1 MNERHDLDVITI
13 GRAGVD
19 LYGQQ
24 IGARLEDVHSFA
36 KYLGGCPANIAV
48 GTARLGLR
56 SAIITRVGD
65 DHLGRFLLE
74 QFVRE
79 GVDTDGITTDP
90 ERLTAMVVLGI
101 RDRETFPLV
110 FYRENCADM
119 ALTPADIDENFIARS
134 RSVLFTGTHF
144 STEDTRAACSVVL
157 EAAQKHGCKIILDI
171 DYRPVLWGLTSR
183 SMGEERFVSAPAVTQ
198 TLQSFAPFC
207 DLIVGTEEELHILG
221 GTTDT
226 LAAVRAIRAISAATI
241 VCKLGEQGCVVF
253 DGAIPEQLNM
263 GIAGEGF
270 PIEVFNVL
278 GAGDAFM
285 SGFLLGWLSEHP
297 LAECCR
303 LANACGALVVSRHGC
318 APAIPTREELD
329 WYLKQ
334 GSSHRALRK
343 DAQLER
349 LHWATTRQKR
359 HRDLAIFAI
368 DHRSQLEELAANCD
382 VPESRISELKN
393 LAVKA
398 VESISDVDM
407 DIGILLDGR
416 HGTEALFQ
424 MAGTPYWT
432 GRAIELPGSRPLDF
446 DTEKTVGGEML
457 EWDKAQVA
465 KCLCFYHPDDPSDLR
480 VAQERRVLDAYKAS
494 RESGREFLLEIISSK
509 HGPVTSSTVSD
520 VMDRMYEIGVYPDWW
535 KLEPAIDADT
545 WKNISSVIERNDP
558 HCHGILI
565 LGLAGNA
572 DDIVDCFHTTTDYPR
587 IKGFAVGRTIF
598 QSPAQDWLMGQ
609 IDDEEVILQLKQNFE
624 FLINGWR
631 STRVAKAEESVG

>member
-1 MNERHDLDVITI
+1 MGNKSA
-13 GRAGVD
+13 RA
-19 LYGQQ
+19 LRTSTPLQNT
-24 IGARLEDVHSFA
+24 
-36 KYLGGCPANIAV
+36 LGGCPANIAV

-297 LAECCR
+297 SRNVAGWPMPAALLSSHGMAVR
-303 LANACGALVVSRHGC
+303 LPSLPGKNSTGTSSKVLRTGRFARTPSWNGFIGRRHG
-318 APAIPTREELD
+318 
-329 WYLKQ
+329 
-334 GSSHRALRK
+334 
-343 DAQLER
+343 
-349 LHWATTRQKR
+349 
-359 HRDLAIFAI
+359 
-368 DHRSQLEELAANCD
+368 RSA
-382 VPESRISELKN
+382 
-393 LAVKA
+393 
-398 VESISDVDM
+398 
-407 DIGILLDGR
+407 IGIWRYSRLIIAHNSKSWQRTVMCLN
-416 HGTEALFQ
+416 
-424 MAGTPYWT
+424 
-432 GRAIELPGSRPLDF
+432 PG
-446 DTEKTVGGEML
+446 
-457 EWDKAQVA
+457 
-465 KCLCFYHPDDPSDLR
+465 Y
-480 VAQERRVLDAYKAS
+480 
-494 RESGREFLLEIISSK
+494 
-509 HGPVTSSTVSD
+509 
-520 VMDRMYEIGVYPDWW
+520 
-535 KLEPAIDADT
+535 
-545 WKNISSVIERNDP
+545 RN
-558 HCHGILI
+558 
-565 LGLAGNA
+565 
-572 DDIVDCFHTTTDYPR
+572 
-587 IKGFAVGRTIF
+587 
-598 QSPAQDWLMGQ
+598 
-609 IDDEEVILQLKQNFE
+609 
-624 FLINGWR
+624 
-631 STRVAKAEESVG
+631 